1 MYTIHGELSVTLR
14 YRVGPTFSFGLFI
27 SLGEKE
33 MEEIE
38 LSHLEGHK
46 QSSPVRIGNGAAN
59 HVQLVRLAYEYVVH
73 DQC

>member
-1 MYTIHGELSVTLR
+1 MYTIHGKLSLANHRLAT
-14 YRVGPTFSFGLFI
+14 PPFSFGGFL
-27 SLGEKE
+27 SPGEKE

-38 LSHLEGHK
+38 LTHLEGHK

-59 HVQLVRLAYEYVVH
+59 HVQLVRIAYEYVVQ